1 MASLPEK
8 KHLYE
13 AIEACRPDSEDLED
27 LGLSP
32 LAEALATDSTLA
44 AQYQWAQAV
53 DRQIAAAF
61 ADVSVPEG
69 LETRIVEKLQ
79 AALLKPE
86 NPPASPP
93 GTSPEAETPA
103 GESAQGPTVQ
113 EELVVPDRLAGAASS
128 LGKKEEEIAEPKS
141 VPGPL
146 DFLLDSSLLEEER
159 LSEPPSVPGAC
170 GTVSSASSASSLGG
184 HRIEA
189 LPETAMPETAGHGTF
204 DLARPTGRKKTRRWV
219 LAFGLCTA
227 AAAVGLLVAFWPSD
241 PGPILSTFQ
250 VQEAALQFAL
260 SESEEMFGS
269 GEVWQ
274 GQESSGLW
282 TVSRAIRVS
291 GPIRVRKIQGLLGR
305 EGLAYDLE
313 NPAGT
318 RATLYVVPVQQVGA
332 VRVDEAVPA
341 EPPRYE
347 QTARTGGYCAAAW
360 QEKGLLY
367 MLVVYRDSRRSY
379 YQFFVPQLVT

>member
-27 LGLSP
+27 FGLSP

-61 ADVSVPEG
+61 AEVSVPEG

-86 NPPASPP
+86 APPASPS

-113 EELVVPDRLAGAASS
+113 EELVIPDRLAGAASS
-128 LGKKEEEIAEPKS
+128 LEKEEEIAEPKS
-141 VPGPL
+141 VPG
-146 DFLLDSSLLEEER
+146 
-159 LSEPPSVPGAC
+159 AC
-170 GTVSSASSASSLGG
+170 ETVSSASSASSLGG
-184 HRIEA
+184 QRIEA
-189 LPETAMPETAGHGTF
+189 VPETAMPETAGHGTF

-260 SESEEMFGS
+260 SESEEMFDS

-274 GQESSGLW
+274 GQERSGLW

-313 NPAGT
+313 NRAGT
-318 RATLYVVPVQQVGA
+318 RATLYVVPVQQAGA